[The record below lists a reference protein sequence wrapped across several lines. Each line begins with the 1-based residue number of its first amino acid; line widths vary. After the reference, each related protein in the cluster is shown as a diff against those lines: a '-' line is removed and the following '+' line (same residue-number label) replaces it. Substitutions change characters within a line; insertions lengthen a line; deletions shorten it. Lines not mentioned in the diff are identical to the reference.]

1 MNLHEAEQ
9 MARSIIREQLDADW
23 SFRWNNRKRAF
34 GVCHYRKKTIQL
46 STVLTATEPEHKVRD
61 TVLHEVA
68 HALAG
73 ASAKHGPRWREMA
86 RAVGATPRACA
97 TPTVTPQYAWVIKH
111 GDQVVKGYFNRP
123 SRRVQ
128 ANIPNMWVK
137 GRPETKGQ
145 LHLEKVG

>member
-9 MARSIIREQLDADW
+9 MARSIIGEHLDSEW
-23 SFRWNNRKRAF
+23 TFSWNNRKRAF

-97 TPTVTPQYAWVIKH
+97 EATVTPKYVWVIKH
-111 GDQVVKGYFNRP
+111 GDQVVKGYYKRP
-123 SRRVQ
+123 SLRVQ
-128 ANIPNMWVK
+128 QSIPYMWVK
-137 GRPETKGQ
+137 GRPDTKGQ
-145 LHLEKVG
+145 LHLEKVA